1 VNDENMLVLEK
12 AANLDVGYLPN
23 LGAILLL
30 HLAHRA
36 NHAQGDI
43 VCGGVIT
50 MLANSLGLNYNH
62 LCPIVGNTL
71 NIRVLTSAG
80 MVVVRNG
87 CHCIRIPGVACL
99 LPTPMP
105 NRFFIKHGQ
114 LHYVAQE
121 GDAAFDQEG
130 PKPEQVDEEELTTD
144 EEEEQPQEQQQQGD
158 YTTYADLN
166 NLQGSIHDMSNLTS
180 PLRGTSVYMNMN
192 FSNPSQG
199 WAPDQPLQ

>member
-1 VNDENMLVLEK
+1 MLILGK
-12 AANLDVGYLPN
+12 AANLDVGYSPN

-30 HLAHRA
+30 HLAHQA

-71 NIRVLTSAG
+71 VNIHVLTSAG

-87 CHCIRIPGVACL
+87 RHCIRIPGVAHL

-105 NRFFIKHGQ
+105 NRFSIEHGQ

-130 PKPEQVDEEELTTD
+130 PEPKQVDEEEFATD
-144 EEEEQPQEQQQQGD
+144 EEEEQPQEQPQQEA

-166 NLQGSIHDMSNLTS
+166 NFQGSIDDMSNHAS
-180 PLRGTSVYMNMN
+180 SLRSMSAYMNMN
-192 FSNPSQG
+192 FSNWSQE
-199 WAPDQPLQ
+199 WAPDQPPQ